1 MGALDA
7 QEATVLRVAWG
18 TMLQLTAFLP
28 LHPCL
33 FTFSWCMLIL
43 VAQG

>member
-18 TMLQLTAFLP
+18 TMLQLMAFFAFASLSFY
-28 LHPCL
+28 L
-33 FTFSWCMLIL
+33 
-43 VAQG
+43 